1 MNDNH
6 SEQAEEIRASMEQS
20 EYWEKMWDDYLA
32 WCRENE
38 HTNHE

>member
-6 SEQAEEIRASMEQS
+6 SKQSEEIKANMEQS

-32 WCRENE
+32 WCRANENSA
-38 HTNHE
+38 HE